1 MNWLTSSNKPLILSA
16 FFCLYSIAGIAQKSF
31 QEIKDLY
38 PDHNEIIVDNTEIY
52 DISIENNGLK
62 IINDSHY
69 ESMILTQNGII
80 NNKESFSYSDLI
92 PVKSYDAYTV
102 VNENGKEKKIKVTQ
116 TIEKQSQ
123 SSSIFYNGVKV
134 RQLTF
139 PNLEM
144 GAKKVYNY
152 QSQFLDPHLL
162 HKFIFGDNM
171 PIQNSTLEVRTDKN
185 VVIDYKIFND
195 PNKTITYSKTEKKG
209 KWIHR
214 WTLSDIKAAKYEEG
228 APDFLYQIPHVD
240 FYIKEYTINNVT
252 TPVLGT
258 ITELFNYYRDFVKD
272 LNKKEDPELKALTLD
287 ITKDK
292 TTDEEKVKSI
302 FYWVKDNIK
311 YIAFENGYEGF
322 IPREASLVFERKFGD
337 CKDMASIISCM
348 SNYAGV
354 KDVTVAWIGTRSIP
368 YSYNDLATP
377 SVDNHMIALYK
388 KGDQYIFLDGTD
400 KETRY
405 GIPTAFIQGK
415 EVLFSENDQYKIYP
429 VPVVPANQNEIK
441 ETVNLKIENSKLIGN
456 AKMERFGY
464 NRSHILMQ
472 IGDASNKARQEMI
485 KSLVLKGNNKFILKD
500 YKEENLSDKNLP
512 YIIDYNFDLD
522 NYIVKVDKEIYLN
535 MFLDKFFERSNLA
548 KDRVAQYEFEYLT
561 QFSTQYALE
570 IPKNYKIKY
579 LPKDFDIDND
589 YLKAHFAYEV
599 KNNMLYLNVNLQQ
612 KKLLL
617 NKPDFEPWNETI
629 KKLKTNYSE
638 TIILL
643 ENNEKKL
650 P

>member
-1 MNWLTSSNKPLILSA
+1 MNWLTSSNKPLILTA
-16 FFCLYSIAGIAQKSF
+16 FFCLYSVLGIAQKSF

-38 PDHNEIIVDNTEIY
+38 PDHNEIILDNTEIY

-62 IINDSHY
+62 IIDDSHY

-123 SSSIFYNGVKV
+123 SSSIFYNGVKE

-214 WTLSDIKAAKYEEG
+214 WTLSDIKAAKFEDG
-228 APDFLYQIPHVD
+228 APGYLYQIPHVD
-240 FYIKEYTINNVT
+240 FYIKEYTINNVK

-302 FYWVKDNIK
+302 FYWVKENIK

-348 SNYAGV
+348 AHYAGV
-354 KDVTVAWIGTRSIP
+354 KDVTLAWIGTRSIP

-377 SVDNHMIALYK
+377 SVDNHMIAIYK

-415 EVLFSENDQYKIYP
+415 EVLFNENDQYKIYP

-535 MFLDKFFERSNLA
+535 MFLDKFFDRSNLA
-548 KDRVAQYEFEYLT
+548 KGRIAQYEFEYLT
-561 QFSTQYALE
+561 QFSTQYVLE

-589 YLKAHFAYEV
+589 YLKANFAYEV